1 LEVLSVKAIAV
12 LSHAYKKSAKYFIPD
27 ALAINRSDSQQLPH
41 LLKTTRLVS
50 ISPVTR
56 RQLHHLQQLY
66 IKTLFPEKVKV
77 ELLNHKKSDRRI
89 IMQPG

>member
-1 LEVLSVKAIAV
+1 MLIKKAPGILYLPLLLSTKMIANNHHTC
-12 LSHAYKKSAKYFIPD
+12 ST
-27 ALAINRSDSQQLPH
+27 N
-41 LLKTTRLVS
+41 TRLAS

-66 IKTLFPEKVKV
+66 IRTLFTEKVKV